1 MGARGMSV
9 WRTSRRA
16 AEKSLYVYSLL
27 ASQLIRRGARPR
39 LTQAVESHA
48 GATRGSQ
55 EGTS

>member
-27 ASQLIRRGARPR
+27 ASQLIRGARPR